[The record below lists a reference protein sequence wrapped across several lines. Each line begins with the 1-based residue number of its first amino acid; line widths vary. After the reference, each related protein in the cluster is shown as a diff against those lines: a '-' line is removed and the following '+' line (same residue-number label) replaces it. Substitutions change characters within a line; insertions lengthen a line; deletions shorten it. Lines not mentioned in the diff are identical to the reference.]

1 MDLSRKL
8 GAGARDSGLSG
19 AADESAHQAPSPGR
33 RPIRVDYTH
42 TPAVEIPAHVLER
55 HRVAVVANNAPAAD
69 AFRLLR
75 TQVLQQMRRNGWQT
89 LAVTS
94 PNQGAGKSTVS
105 LNLAISFGMEV
116 DYTALLIDADLRA
129 PYLRT
134 MLDLAP
140 GPGLGDYLVG
150 KARLEDMLIHPNIG
164 NLVVLPGGAPVENTA
179 ELMGSPMMA
188 EMVLELR
195 GRYPNRL
202 IVFDVP
208 ANLSGADTL
217 ALSTYIDATILLAEE
232 NRTTPDEI
240 ERACDLLRHV
250 NLLGIV
256 LNKSREL
263 PDPGPNRRQR
273 PGFFSRYFGSRRKS
287 SKLTT
292 AANGNTETPASGPPS
307 NHRNEL
313 PQ

>member
-1 MDLSRKL
+1 
-8 GAGARDSGLSG
+8 
-19 AADESAHQAPSPGR
+19 
-33 RPIRVDYTH
+33 
-42 TPAVEIPAHVLER
+42 
-55 HRVAVVANNAPAAD
+55 
-69 AFRLLR
+69 
-75 TQVLQQMRRNGWQT
+75 MRRNDWQT

-116 DYTALLIDADLRA
+116 GYTALLIDADLRD
-129 PYLRT
+129 PYLRNI
-134 MLDLAP
+134 LELPP

-164 NLVVLPGGAPVENTA
+164 NLVVLPGGAPVENTS
-179 ELMGSPMMA
+179 ELMGSPMMV
-188 EMVLELR
+188 EMVRELR

-217 ALSTYIDATILLAEE
+217 ALTSYVDATILLVEE
-232 NRTTPDEI
+232 NKTTPDEI
-240 ERACDLLRHV
+240 ERACEFLRHV

-263 PDPGPNRRQR
+263 PDPGPSRRGR
-273 PGFFSRYFGSRRKS
+273 RGFFSRLFRS
-287 SKLTT
+287 
-292 AANGNTETPASGPPS
+292 
-307 NHRNEL
+307 
-313 PQ
+313 